1 MFGKKLRIEKINI
14 NIKENRELIK
24 EYKITS
30 VPTLII
36 GGKKLMINI
45 QEEDIIDA
53 ILQAFISSI
62 DIS

>member
-1 MFGKKLRIEKINI
+1 MFGKKLKIEKINI
-14 NIKENRELIK
+14 DIADNREIIK

-36 GGKKLMINI
+36 GGKRLTLNI

-53 ILQAFISSI
+53 ILYAFIDSVKI
-62 DIS
+62 